1 MDTQQKQ
8 NQLFIQLVA
17 MFHIAGMQQM
27 GKIKHP
33 VTDKIERNL
42 EAAQNSIDLLDML
55 KEKTRG
61 NLGAEEEKM
70 LDQILQELKLNFVD
84 ERAKPAQET
93 DEKKEG
99 GTEDGE
105 SKGEDKEGS
114 RGEDKEENKG
124 EDKEEGEKTA

>member
-1 MDTQQKQ
+1 MDTKQKQ

-61 NLGAEEEKM
+61 NLSEEEEKM

-84 ERAKPAQET
+84 ETAKPAQENN
-93 DEKKEG
+93 EKKEA
-99 GTEDGE
+99 GTD
-105 SKGEDKEGS
+105 
-114 RGEDKEENKG
+114 EEASA
-124 EDKEEGEKTA
+124 DEEKGEKTA